1 MLFLFCYRRCDRIK
15 AIMKEL
21 DSIALIY
28 KRLTAQGHYRW
39 SRDRPDVRSLTWK
52 EFDWMMLGIDIDQQ
66 KAIRMS

>member
-1 MLFLFCYRRCDRIK
+1 
-15 AIMKEL
+15 MK
-21 DSIALIY
+21 DSDGIALIY

-39 SRDRPDVRSLTWK
+39 SREWSEVRSLTWK